1 MESNPTSSPTWVYI
15 DETGVEKNI
24 SSDCGKSTCVV
35 ERGEG
40 REVVSVV
47 IIQSPRYQHLGEY
60 RCHAA
65 NSLGQDSQG
74 IVLKG
79 NV

>member
-1 MESNPTSSPTWVYI
+1 MESSPTSAPVWVYLELRRI
-15 DETGVEKNI
+15 FLLILERVYI
-24 SSDCGKSTCVV
+24 YVV

-47 IIQSPRYQHLGEY
+47 IIYNPQDQHLGEY

-65 NSLGQDSQG
+65 NSLGQDRQG
-74 IVLKG
+74 FVLKG

>member
-1 MESNPTSSPTWVYI
+1 M
-15 DETGVEKNI
+15 
-24 SSDCGKSTCVV
+24 V

-47 IIQSPRYQHLGEY
+47 IIQSPRDQHLGEY
-60 RCHAA
+60 RCYAA
-65 NSLGQDSQG
+65 NSLGQDRQA
-74 IVLKG
+74 IRLTG